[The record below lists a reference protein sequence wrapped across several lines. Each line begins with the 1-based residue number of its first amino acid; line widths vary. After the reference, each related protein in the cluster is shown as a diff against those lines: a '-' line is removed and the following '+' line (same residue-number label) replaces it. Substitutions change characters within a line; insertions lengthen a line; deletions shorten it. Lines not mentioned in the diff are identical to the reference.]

1 MNIIKQILIR
11 DLERINIEEQRDGKP
26 RFNSQFLSNHP
37 YLCLAMLISYLFL
50 ATLIWY
56 APYFGLFSLLGFTIL
71 FIVMATV
78 LLFEIRPVYRFD
90 DIGVLDLRVCYNG
103 EWFVSEK
110 ISDYALEEILFHPH
124 VPLTMKDEIK
134 HIMKLKGEI
143 HFYDVYIVAFSEQS
157 DKATPLTIMNK
168 KTQFQ

>member
-37 YLCLAMLISYLFL
+37 YLFLAMLISYLSL
-50 ATLIWY
+50 AVLIWY
-56 APYFGLFSLLGFTIL
+56 APYFGLFSLLAFTVL
-71 FIVMATV
+71 FIVMATI
-78 LLFEIRPVYRFD
+78 LLFEIKPVYRFD

-103 EWFVSEK
+103 EWFASEK
-110 ISDYALEEILFHPH
+110 ISDHALEEIFSHPH

-134 HIMKLKGEI
+134 RVMKLKGEI
-143 HFYDVYIVAFSEQS
+143 YFYDVYIMAFSEQP
-157 DKATPLTIMNK
+157 DKTPSPPMMNK
-168 KTQFQ
+168 STQFQ